1 MDAHYAP
8 TGFAEPPAPPASVS
22 TQPAAPAWAYEARVP
37 AAAASS
43 PSCSGSGNSPSLK
56 AR

>member
-8 TGFAEPPAPPASVS
+8 AGFAESPAPPASAA

-37 AAAASS
+37 AAASS
-43 PSCSGSGNSPSLK
+43 PSCSGSSPSLK

>member
-8 TGFAEPPAPPASVS
+8 AGFAEPPAPPASAA
-22 TQPAAPAWAYEARVP
+22 TQQPAAPAWAYEARVP
-37 AAAASS
+37 TAASS
-43 PSCSGSGNSPSLK
+43 PGCSGSSPSLK